1 MTRGNRQGNN
11 AFLDNEG
18 SYSINATMPTFEF
31 ESFERSYFFRNLTPE
46 FYKALSVTKVFK
58 SQHDYFNPL
67 MQEVARTGN
76 RVLLM
81 NLLEPLLKHELYGY
95 NQLHFDVLK
104 QAKLEQKYATQSLTK
119 KAQSAENV
127 TPIHFACIN
136 PSVDVLKKMLEQ
148 N

>member
-1 MTRGNRQGNN
+1 
-11 AFLDNEG
+11 
-18 SYSINATMPTFEF
+18 
-31 ESFERSYFFRNLTPE
+31 
-46 FYKALSVTKVFK
+46 
-58 SQHDYFNPL
+58 

-81 NLLEPLLKHELYGY
+81 SLLEPLLKHEMYGY